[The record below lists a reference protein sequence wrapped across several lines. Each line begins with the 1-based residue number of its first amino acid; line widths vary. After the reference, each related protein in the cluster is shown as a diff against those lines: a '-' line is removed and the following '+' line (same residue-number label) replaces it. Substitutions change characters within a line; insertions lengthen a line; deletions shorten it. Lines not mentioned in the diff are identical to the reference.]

1 MKQKAKN
8 ENKSN
13 NIRHLAAAVAT
24 SGLLLTILT
33 ACVSQP
39 RPPAPPVDVTIEITF
54 LPKSATDPTLCADS
68 VDPNDPAVFTDKFV
82 TWQAVDSNGGNI
94 NQGFEIYFDPIQG
107 APLLAPSGM
116 LKKKIDTDAPK
127 VQYKYTIW
135 DRVTGGNPHVC
146 DPLDPHFRVYYADPV
161 ASAGP
166 GWCDLRHSRSTH
178 REALQA
184 V

>member
-33 ACVSQP
+33 ACVSP
-39 RPPAPPVDVTIEITF
+39 LLAPPSPPVDVTIEITF

-68 VDPNDPAVFTDKFV
+68 VNLDNPKVYKNKLVK
-82 TWQAVDSNGGNI
+82 WQAVDSSGNI
-94 NQGFEIYFDPIQG
+94 NEGFDIYFDPFRG
-107 APLLAPSGM
+107 TRLPAPAG
-116 LKKKIDTDAPK
+116 KVQRQIDPDAPT

-135 DRVTGGNPHVC
+135 DRVTRGNPHVC
-146 DPLDPHFRVYYADPV
+146 DTLDPHFRVY
-161 ASAGP
+161 
-166 GWCDLRHSRSTH
+166 
-178 REALQA
+178 
-184 V
+184 

>member
-1 MKQKAKN
+1 MKHKAKN

-39 RPPAPPVDVTIEITF
+39 PPPAPPVDVTIEITF
-54 LPKSATDPTLCADS
+54 LPKSTTDPTLCADS
-68 VDPNDPAVFTDKFV
+68 VNLKNPKVFRNKLV
-82 TWQAVDSNGGNI
+82 KWQAVDSSGNI
-94 NQGFEIYFDPIQG
+94 KEGFDIYFDPIRGRHLPARNGNVQRQ
-107 APLLAPSGM
+107 
-116 LKKKIDTDAPK
+116 IDPDAPT

-146 DPLDPHFRVYYADPV
+146 NPLDPHFRVY
-161 ASAGP
+161 
-166 GWCDLRHSRSTH
+166 
-178 REALQA
+178 
-184 V
+184 